1 MVGALGG
8 VEHWKGGSIGRVE
21 ALGGWEYWEG
31 GSTGSIGR
39 VGTMEGVEFYS
50 QGHFHTLQVLNV
62 PQFLFC
68 RAVRLKTAP
77 RGNFSHT

>member
-1 MVGALGG
+1 MLGALGG
-8 VEHWKGGSIGRVE
+8 WEHWEGGSIGRVG
-21 ALGGWEYWEG
+21 ALGEL
-31 GSTGSIGR
+31 
-39 VGTMEGVEFYS
+39 VGAMEGVEFSS

-68 RAVRLKTAP
+68 RVVRLKTAP

>member
-8 VEHWKGGSIGRVE
+8 VEHW
-21 ALGGWEYWEG
+21 EG
-31 GSTGSIGR
+31 GRLGEL
-39 VGTMEGVEFYS
+39 VGAMEGVEFSS